1 MLCDLG
7 FRKEE
12 SRYFWNNRTYKDVS
26 WDFHIDDTK
35 HQEGFYYHFTQ
46 CPLNKYK
53 VLKQRIKEMQ

>member
-1 MLCDLG
+1 M
-7 FRKEE
+7 EQQE
-12 SRYFWNNRTYKDVS
+12 YKDVS

-46 CPLNKYK
+46 CPLNEYK